1 MEPGQLVTRYNHM
14 LHPLF
19 CYHHQVSDTPADVV
33 SAHGQGKS
41 CEQGGMKQ
49 RKAEKGKKEAEEIS
63 VKQRHTVCN
72 SGSNSNFY
80 ITNNNLTAFKKFFHS
95 TCFIKYKYKSSPF
108 EVFR

>member
-49 RKAEKGKKEAEEIS
+49 RKAEKEKK
-63 VKQRHTVCN
+63 KQKKYQLSKGIQFATQVLTVT
-72 SGSNSNFY
+72 S
-80 ITNNNLTAFKKFFHS
+80 ILP
-95 TCFIKYKYKSSPF
+95 III
-108 EVFR
+108 